1 MSNTPKQI
9 KSINVFSKG
18 TIAVVII
25 ITVAGLS
32 ILGVFRFT
40 RPIPAAGTSK
50 TSENIVLPG
59 ELSVA
64 FPEQGQAAV
73 GTETFGVIAASPD
86 QEPIPI
92 ASVAKI
98 MTAYL
103 VLKAYPLQ
111 PGEEGPSLTIT
122 DEDVA
127 GYKYAVQNNHSYL
140 PVAAGT
146 ALTER
151 QLLQGLMLPSGNNI
165 ADTIGRWI
173 AGTNEAFIDKM
184 NETAKALGMTNTHYA
199 DASGA
204 DDATVSNAAD
214 QIIMAQAAMQDPAFR
229 EIVAM
234 PQAVLPVA
242 GKVYNVNAMLGKHG
256 IVGIKTG
263 SGVIAG
269 GNFVSAAPIEN
280 GSEKH
285 YIIAAV
291 LGSRKPNENLKSA
304 FDANAQILNQVR
316 PQFKTFTI
324 EPPENG
330 FGKIITPWHTESELT
345 VNEPIQVF
353 GYPGMKMDYS
363 IEP

>member
-9 KSINVFSKG
+9 KAINVFSKG
-18 TIAVVII
+18 TIAAII
-25 ITVAGLS
+25 IIAVVGLS

-122 DEDVA
+122 DEDVV

-184 NETAKALGMTNTHYA
+184 NETA
-199 DASGA
+199 
-204 DDATVSNAAD
+204 
-214 QIIMAQAAMQDPAFR
+214 
-229 EIVAM
+229 
-234 PQAVLPVA
+234 
-242 GKVYNVNAMLGKHG
+242 
-256 IVGIKTG
+256 
-263 SGVIAG
+263 
-269 GNFVSAAPIEN
+269 
-280 GSEKH
+280 
-285 YIIAAV
+285 
-291 LGSRKPNENLKSA
+291 
-304 FDANAQILNQVR
+304 
-316 PQFKTFTI
+316 
-324 EPPENG
+324 
-330 FGKIITPWHTESELT
+330 
-345 VNEPIQVF
+345 
-353 GYPGMKMDYS
+353 
-363 IEP
+363 